1 MPKVLVVDDA
11 AIVREPITEALRASG
26 YEVYAA
32 ASGREAMSLLQTQ
45 HPDMVLLDLHLPEVD
60 GLRVLQSIRTNMA
73 TKSLPVVVLTQEE
86 KRDFIVQAAKL
97 GVQGYILKSKFS
109 MRDMLSRVQRAV
121 GAGVGAAE
129 QSSASGNSPATT
141 APPASTNP
149 QARAIDPS
157 TKTVPGPSPAP
168 HATAPTG
175 PVSVNIRNTN
185 QSAGSTQ
192 SQQAQTQEI
201 SIPHL
206 LTRDKAIERAEKALA
221 AKTVSGVVAQVIALT
236 TSPAGDASQLAGL
249 IGRDPVL
256 SARVLQAANSAYYAA
271 KRGVVSTVEDAVK
284 QIGFTAVCN
293 IASTIGI
300 LDAMPQASEDGFNSI
315 RCLQHSLA
323 VAQLCERFAMLAK
336 EADQAK
342 EKDKGLAGKAYLV
355 GLCHDLAE
363 ILFHSQF
370 SKEYQQVLELQQKT
384 GRRRDELEREVLGLT
399 QSDLMTII
407 LRCLSLPDAVRQ
419 PIEALRTSSQD
430 QGGRVQPG
438 DLGRILQEANFYA
451 NGMFLAAD
459 TASGIA
465 PLRRSECQ
473 ALLGNADPPA
483 LDNEKFR
490 SGVFSL
496 TLLMARLSRN
506 EEAELAKP
514 LLPRSDAKVW
524 LARDPAFSAL
534 CPIAAALAAAASV
547 DVHERLPKAEEFSNY
562 RGLVVVSA
570 QQNTSNFAATDVQ
583 AIATKMAEPNRQILW
598 ITGKL
603 DAAQPHDST
612 DSDASMSQDQSIIT
626 PEHWPISLHRIGQF
640 VGKL

>member
-1 MPKVLVVDDA
+1 V
-11 AIVREPITEALRASG
+11 T
-26 YEVYAA
+26 
-32 ASGREAMSLLQTQ
+32 
-45 HPDMVLLDLHLPEVD
+45 
-60 GLRVLQSIRTNMA
+60 
-73 TKSLPVVVLTQEE
+73 
-86 KRDFIVQAAKL
+86 
-97 GVQGYILKSKFS
+97 
-109 MRDMLSRVQRAV
+109 
-121 GAGVGAAE
+121 
-129 QSSASGNSPATT
+129 
-141 APPASTNP
+141 
-149 QARAIDPS
+149 
-157 TKTVPGPSPAP
+157 
-168 HATAPTG
+168 
-175 PVSVNIRNTN
+175 VSVRDPN
-185 QSAGSTQ
+185 QSAGPSQ
-192 SQQAQTQEI
+192 SPQAQNQQPA
-201 SIPHL
+201 IPQL

-221 AKTVSGVVAQVIALT
+221 AKTLSGVVAQVIALT

-249 IGRDPVL
+249 IGHDPVL

-300 LDAMPQASEDGFNSI
+300 LDAMPQASADGFNSI

-323 VAQLCERFAMLAK
+323 VAQLCERFALLAK
-336 EADQAK
+336 EADKAK
-342 EKDKGLAGKAYLV
+342 EKDKGLAGTAYLV
-355 GLCHDLAE
+355 GLCHDLGE

-384 GRRRDELEREVLGLT
+384 GRRRDELEREILGLT

-407 LRCLSLPDAVRQ
+407 LRCLSLPVAVRQ

-438 DLGRILQEANFYA
+438 DLSRILREANSYA
-451 NGMFLAAD
+451 NGMLLAAD
-459 TASGIA
+459 TASSIA
-465 PLRRSECQ
+465 PLRRAECES
-473 ALLGNADPPA
+473 LLGNADPPA

-496 TLLMARLSRN
+496 TLLMARLSRD

-534 CPIAAALAAAASV
+534 CPIAAALATSASI
-547 DVHERLPKAEEFSNY
+547 DVHERLPKLEELSNY

-570 QQNTSNFAATDVQ
+570 QQNTSNFAAADVQ
-583 AIATKMAEPNRQILW
+583 AIATKMVEPNRQILW

-603 DAAQPHDST
+603 DISQPHDSA
-612 DSDASMSQDQSIIT
+612 DGDASKSQDQSIMT
-626 PEHWPISLHRIGQF
+626 PELWPIPLHRLGQF
-640 VGKL
+640 IGKL